1 MTLKRITG
9 FILILIAI
17 VLTLAIFGQLPEL
30 FGAIFGFFKIFTGK
44 LDSYQI
50 GEISGRIIYWIVHII
65 STLALWG
72 YGIKWS
78 KKQIQI

>member
-9 FILILIAI
+9 FIFILSAI
-17 VLTLAIFGQLPEL
+17 VLTLAIFGQLPAL
-30 FGAIFGFFKIFTGK
+30 FGAILGFFKILTGK

-50 GEISGRIIYWIVHII
+50 GEISGHIIYWIVHII
-65 STLALWG
+65 STLALWN